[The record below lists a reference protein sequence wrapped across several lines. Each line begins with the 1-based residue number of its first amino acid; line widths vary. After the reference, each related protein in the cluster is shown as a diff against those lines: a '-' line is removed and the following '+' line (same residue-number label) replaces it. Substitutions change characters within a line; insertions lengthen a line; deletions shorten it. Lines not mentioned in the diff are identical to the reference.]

1 MNAWIWLLIAI
12 VSEVIATSSLKATEG
27 FTRLGPSIV
36 VMVGYWGF
44 IHEKTIVKHRADGPW
59 YKVAC

>member
-27 FTRLGPSIV
+27 FTRLRPSIV
-36 VMVGYWGF
+36 VLVRNVDSF
-44 IHEKTIVKHRADGPW
+44 CCV
-59 YKVAC
+59 